1 MEGDTKL
8 MRTLSGNDF
17 KEQCVKNW
25 DVRIRPGQL
34 NEKSR
39 KMLPFNKLFV
49 HITHSLILDSFWTDL
64 MSLRMFL

>member
-25 DVRIRPGQL
+25 DVRIRPGQF

-39 KMLPFNKLFV
+39 KMFPFYKLFV
-49 HITHSLILDSFWTDL
+49 NIIPLISSYWTDL
-64 MSLRMFL
+64 MSLRKKFL